1 MLHTENTKMII
12 LNGEQWD
19 AIEIIDNLMKDLQ
32 KIYPDETIEYL
43 INPATCEIVE
53 TRDFG
58 RIRGILSF
66 ISTEPFQI
74 KLK

>member
-1 MLHTENTKMII
+1 MLHIEETKMIF
-12 LNGEQWD
+12 LNGEQWN

-32 KIYPDETIEYL
+32 KIYPNETIEYL
-43 INPATCEIVE
+43 INPATGEIVE

-58 RIRGILSF
+58 RIRGILKF

>member
-1 MLHTENTKMII
+1 MLHTEETKMIV

-19 AIEIIDNLMKDLQ
+19 AIEIIDNLMQDLQ
-32 KIYPDETIEYL
+32 KAYPDETIEYL
-43 INPATCEIVE
+43 INPATGGIVE
-53 TRDFG
+53 TREFG

-66 ISTEPFQI
+66 ISTEPFQV

>member
-1 MLHTENTKMII
+1 MLHTEDTKMII
-12 LNGEQWD
+12 LSSEQWD

>member
-1 MLHTENTKMII
+1 MLHTEETKMII
-12 LNGEQWD
+12 LNKEQWN

-43 INPATCEIVE
+43 INPATGEIVE
-53 TRDFG
+53 TKNFG
-58 RIRGILSF
+58 RIRGILRF
-66 ISTEPFQI
+66 ISTEPFQV

>member
-1 MLHTENTKMII
+1 MLHTEETKMIV
-12 LNGEQWD
+12 LSSEQWD

>member
-1 MLHTENTKMII
+1 MLHTEDTKMIV
-12 LNGEQWD
+12 LSSEQWD

-43 INPATCEIVE
+43 INPATCELVE

>member
-1 MLHTENTKMII
+1 MLHTEDTKMIV
-12 LNGEQWD
+12 LNSEQWD

>member
-1 MLHTENTKMII
+1 MLHTEETKMII

-19 AIEIIDNLMKDLQ
+19 AIKIIDNLMKNLQ

-66 ISTEPFQI
+66 ISTEPFQV

>member
-1 MLHTENTKMII
+1 MLHTEETKMII

-32 KIYPDETIEYL
+32 KIYPNETIEYL
-43 INPATCEIVE
+43 INPATCEIIE
-53 TRDFG
+53 TKDFG
-58 RIRGILSF
+58 KIRGILSF
-66 ISTEPFQI
+66 IATQPFQV

>member
-1 MLHTENTKMII
+1 MLHIEETKMIF
-12 LNGEQWD
+12 LNGEQWN

-32 KIYPDETIEYL
+32 KIYPNETIEYL
-43 INPATCEIVE
+43 INPATGEIVE

-58 RIRGILSF
+58 KIRGILSF
-66 ISTEPFQI
+66 ISTEPFQV

>member
-1 MLHTENTKMII
+1 MLHTEETKMII
-12 LNGEQWD
+12 LSGEQWD
-19 AIEIIDNLMKDLQ
+19 AIKIIDNLMKDLQ

>member
-1 MLHTENTKMII
+1 MII

-43 INPATCEIVE
+43 INPATCEIIE
-53 TRDFG
+53 TKDFG
-58 RIRGILSF
+58 KVRGILNF
-66 ISTEPFQI
+66 ISTEPFQV